1 MDKLKFEA
9 RTLDDGMVRDGLCA
23 VAALEDAPISKQQV
37 FLVGG
42 IATQSY
48 LQSPQRRPT
57 SDIDLAVMRPLSYAE
72 FKEFSKEAAAY
83 LQDRRYVVHL
93 SKGHNSYG
101 LTFFDTST
109 LQAAVI
115 EFARRNPQNFERIRD
130 RLEREYRNA
139 RTKLVEERG
148 DSYAVSSPEDIVVPK
163 IVRGIGTLKRH
174 PEFFDEL
181 PSDNLLPLTA
191 ENIAENLRRIKK
203 FRAEA
208 VIHIGNPE
216 LSERL
221 RFESDIYDI
230 NLLSRAVGF
239 NPEYLRESMS
249 GWSILGERSDENRK
263 LVGYLFP
270 HLQIG

>member
-1 MDKLKFEA
+1 MEKLKFEA

-23 VAALEDAPISKQQV
+23 VAALEDAPMSKQMA

-72 FKEFSKEAAAY
+72 FKEFSKEAVSY
-83 LQDRRYVVHL
+83 LEDHHYVAHL
-93 SKGHNSYG
+93 NKGHNSYG
-101 LTFFDTST
+101 LTFFDSST
-109 LQAAVI
+109 HQAAVI
-115 EFARRNPQNFERIRD
+115 EFARRNPQNFDKIRT
-130 RLEREYRNA
+130 RLDREYRNA
-139 RTKLVEERG
+139 RTKFVEERG
-148 DSYAVSSPEDIVVPK
+148 ESYAVSSPEDIVVPK

-174 PEFFDEL
+174 PEFFDNL
-181 PSDNLLPLTA
+181 PSDNLLPLTTD
-191 ENIAENLRRIKK
+191 NIAEALRRIKK
-203 FRAEA
+203 FRSEA
-208 VIHIGNPE
+208 VVHIGNPE

-249 GWSILGERSDENRK
+249 DWRILEERSGENIK
-263 LVGYLFP
+263 LVSYLFP
-270 HLQIG
+270 HLQIR